1 MICKEQDPWSV
12 IQVRNLL
19 VQMKDEKILSAFY
32 KSALQRLVDPQT
44 GLEMT
49 ALDWLYSTCMI
60 QLNK

>member
-19 VQMKDEKILSAFY
+19 VQMKDDKILNAFY
-32 KSALQRLVDPQT
+32 KSALQRLADPQT

-60 QLNK
+60 

>member
-1 MICKEQDPWSV
+1 M
-12 IQVRNLL
+12 RNLL
-19 VQMKDEKILSAFY
+19 VQMKDEKILNAFY

-60 QLNK
+60 QLNKQKLVPVYQQAI